1 MSYLIVYM
9 SRHGTTA
16 KVVEMLVEKLGQ
28 ENTTLVNLEDEKA
41 PALTNFHTVIIGG
54 SVHAG
59 RIQKDL
65 REFCSRNFS
74 ALLKKRLG
82 LFMCFM
88 NYDLQDEEFE
98 ESFPRELRLHAVA
111 KGYVGGEFLL
121 EKMNMLERLAVKK
134 VKGIEESVSR
144 LDYNAIDKF
153 INDIIEK
160 D

>member
-1 MSYLIVYM
+1 M

-16 KVVEMLVEKLGQ
+16 KVVDMLVDKLGR
-28 ENTTLVNLEDEKA
+28 ENTTLVNLEEEKA
-41 PALTNFHTVIIGG
+41 PPLTDFQTIIIGG

-59 RIQKDL
+59 KIQKDL
-65 REFCSRNFS
+65 REFCTRNFS
-74 ALLKKRLG
+74 TLLKKRLG

-121 EKMNMLERLAVKK
+121 ERMNMLERLAVKN

-144 LDYNAIDKF
+144 LDYKAIDKF
-153 INDIIEK
+153 ISDIAE
-160 D
+160 